1 MSDFKA
7 ALLCGLVAVGLSA
20 CASTSKPPAA
30 PSRPG
35 ATSPGLAA
43 SAGLANVHG
52 RIDDPRLKHYAC
64 LKDDHLP
71 VREPGPT
78 QIQVGA
84 PGVGPLL
91 SFLATP
97 GMAQSA
103 QIAGQ
108 SQGAEVIGSAL
119 LYPNEGSDAELKRV
133 EACAAVGVK
142 G

>member
-1 MSDFKA
+1 MLDFKA

-20 CASTSKPPAA
+20 CASTSKPPPA
-30 PSRPG
+30 PGRPG
-35 ATSPGLAA
+35 AASTGLAD
-43 SAGLANVHG
+43 VHG
-52 RIDDPRLKHYAC
+52 RIDDPRLRHYAC
-64 LKDDHLP
+64 LVGDHLP
-71 VREPGPT
+71 VSEPGPT

-91 SFLATP
+91 RFLATP

-108 SQGAEVIGSAL
+108 SQPAEVIGSAL
-119 LYPNEGSDAELKRV
+119 LYPNRASDSELQTV
-133 EACAAVGVK
+133 EACAAIGVK